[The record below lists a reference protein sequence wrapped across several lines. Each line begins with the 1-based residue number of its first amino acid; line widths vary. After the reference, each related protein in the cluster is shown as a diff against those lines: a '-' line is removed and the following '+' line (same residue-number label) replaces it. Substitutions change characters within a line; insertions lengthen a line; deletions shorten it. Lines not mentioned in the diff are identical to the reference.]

1 LPDINQTDFNT
12 MPSPQPAILQP
23 VPQQARYISYTLIP
37 GADPRAALRAL
48 AAQVD
53 GDKVVAGLG
62 LSLVSALGK
71 NIDGLRSFPQM
82 ATQGIDI
89 PSTPAAL
96 WMWLRGSD
104 RGVLLK
110 RQRQLDATLSAAF
123 QPDSVIDAFIHGTG
137 RDLTGYEDG
146 TENPQDDAAVKAA
159 ISQHKGIAGSSFV
172 AVQQWLHDFASFD
185 AMNSTEQ
192 NHCVGRRRSDN
203 EELDDAP
210 ESAHVKRTAQESF
223 DPEAFV
229 VRRSMPWAEGRR
241 CGLVFTAFGASFDA
255 YEAQLKRMTG
265 GEDGIVDALFRFT
278 RPLTGAYFWCPPLR
292 DGKLDLSALGL

>member
-1 LPDINQTDFNT
+1 
-12 MPSPQPAILQP
+12 MACQPAILHP
-23 VPQQARYISYTLIP
+23 VPQQARYLTYTLIP

-71 NIDGLRSFPQM
+71 NIPGLRSFPQQ
-82 ATQGIDI
+82 AAQGIDI

-96 WMWLRGSD
+96 WLWLRGTD
-104 RGVLLK
+104 RGVLIK
-110 RQRQLDATLSAAF
+110 RHRQLDAMLSAAF

-146 TENPQDDAAVKAA
+146 TENPQDDDAVAAA
-159 ISQHKGIAGSSFV
+159 IAQQPGIAGSSFV
-172 AVQQWLHDFASFD
+172 AVQQWLHDFSRFD
-185 AMNSTEQ
+185 AIPAAEQ
-192 NHCVGRRRSDN
+192 DLCVGRRRSDN
-203 EELDDAP
+203 EEIDDAP
-210 ESAHVKRTAQESF
+210 QWAHVKRTAQESF

-229 VRRSMPWAEGRR
+229 VRRSMPWAEGAR

-255 YEAQLKRMTG
+255 YEAQLKRMIG
-265 GEDGIVDALFRFT
+265 AEDGIVDALFRFT
-278 RPLTGAYFWCPPLR
+278 QPLTGAYFWCPPLR
-292 DGKLDLSALGL
+292 GGTLDLAALEL

>member
-1 LPDINQTDFNT
+1 
-12 MPSPQPAILQP
+12 MPAPQPAILQP
-23 VPQQARYISYTLIP
+23 IPQQATYITHALMP

-48 AAQVD
+48 CGHVD
-53 GDKVVAGLG
+53 GDKVLAGIG

-71 NIDGLRSFPQM
+71 NISGLRSFPQM

-96 WMWLRGSD
+96 WLWLRGTD

-110 RQRQLDATLSAAF
+110 RQRQLDALLAPAF
-123 QPDSVIDAFIHGTG
+123 RTESVINAFIHDSG

-146 TENPQDDAAVKAA
+146 TENPQGDEAVAAA
-159 ISQHKGIAGSSFV
+159 IAQQPGIAGSSFV

-185 AMNSTEQ
+185 AMNTAEQ
-192 NHCVGRRRSDN
+192 DHCIGRRRSDN

-210 ESAHVKRTAQESF
+210 ESAHVKRTAQENF

-229 VRRSMPWAEGRR
+229 VRRSMPWAEGAR

-265 GEDGIVDALFRFT
+265 LDDGVTDALFRFT

-292 DGKLDLSALGL
+292 DGRLDLDAIGL

>member
-1 LPDINQTDFNT
+1 MSI
-12 MPSPQPAILQP
+12 PQPAILLP
-23 VPQQARYISYTLIP
+23 VPPQARYVSYTLIP
-37 GADPRAALRAL
+37 GVDPRAALSAL
-48 AAQVD
+48 RDHVD
-53 GDKVVAGLG
+53 GDKTVAGLG

-71 NIDGLRSFPQM
+71 SIEGLRSFPQQ
-82 ATQGIDI
+82 AALGIDI

-96 WMWLRGSD
+96 WLWLRGTD

-110 RQRQLDATLSAAF
+110 RHLLLDAVLAPAF

-146 TENPQDDAAVKAA
+146 TENPKDDAAITAA
-159 ISQHKGIAGSSFV
+159 ISRQLDIAGSSFV
-172 AVQQWLHDFASFD
+172 AVQQWLHDFARFD
-185 AMNSTEQ
+185 AIPAAEQ
-192 NHCVGRRRSDN
+192 DLCVGRRRSDN
-203 EELDDAP
+203 GEIDDAP
-210 ESAHVKRTAQESF
+210 EWAHVKRTAQESF

-265 GEDGIVDALFRFT
+265 GEDGITDALFRFT

-292 DGKLDLSALGL
+292 DGRLDLTALGL

>member
-1 LPDINQTDFNT
+1 MSI
-12 MPSPQPAILQP
+12 PQPAILLP
-23 VPQQARYISYTLIP
+23 VPPQARYVTYMLIP
-37 GADPRAALRAL
+37 GADPRAALMAL
-48 AAQVD
+48 RDHVD
-53 GDKVVAGLG
+53 GDKTVAGLG

-71 NIDGLRSFPQM
+71 NIAGLRSFPQM

-96 WMWLRGSD
+96 WLWLRGTD

-110 RQRQLDATLSAAF
+110 RHRLLDAVLAPAF

-146 TENPQDDAAVKAA
+146 TENPKDEEAVKAA
-159 ISQHKGIAGSSFV
+159 ISQQPGIAGSSFV
-172 AVQQWLHDFASFD
+172 AVQQWLHDFARFD
-185 AMNSTEQ
+185 AIPAAEQ
-192 NHCVGRRRSDN
+192 DLCVGRRHADN
-203 EELDDAP
+203 EEIDDAP
-210 ESAHVKRTAQESF
+210 EWAHVKRTAQESF

-229 VRRSMPWAEGRR
+229 VRRSMPWAEGQR

-265 GEDGIVDALFRFT
+265 ADDGITDALFRFT
-278 RPLTGAYFWCPPLR
+278 QPLTGAYFWCPSLR
-292 DGKLDLSALGL
+292 DGKLDLTALGLQC

>member
-1 LPDINQTDFNT
+1 
-12 MPSPQPAILQP
+12 MACQPAILQS
-23 VPQQARYISYTLIP
+23 VPQQARYLTYTLIP
-37 GADPRAALRAL
+37 GADPAASLRAL
-48 AAQVD
+48 CEVTD
-53 GDKVVAGLG
+53 GDKTVAGLG

-71 NIDGLRSFPQM
+71 SIQGLRSFPQQ
-82 ATQGIDI
+82 AALGIDI

-96 WMWLRGSD
+96 WLWLRGTD
-104 RGVLLK
+104 RGVLLN
-110 RQRQLDATLSAAF
+110 RQRQFDAMLTSAF

-146 TENPQDDAAVKAA
+146 TENPKDDEAVAAA

-185 AMNSTEQ
+185 AMTTIEQ
-192 NHCVGRRRSDN
+192 DHCVGRRRSDN

-210 ESAHVKRTAQESF
+210 ESAHVKRTAQENF

-229 VRRSMPWAEGRR
+229 VRRSMPWAEGAR
-241 CGLVFTAFGASFDA
+241 CGLVFTAFGATFDA
-255 YEAQLKRMTG
+255 YEAQLKRMSG
-265 GEDGIVDALFRFT
+265 AEDGITDALFRFT

-292 DGKLDLSALGL
+292 DGKLDLTALGL

>member
-1 LPDINQTDFNT
+1 
-12 MPSPQPAILQP
+12 MPTTPQPAILQP
-23 VPQQARYISYTLIP
+23 VPQQARYVTYTLIP

-48 AAQVD
+48 GKQVD
-53 GDKVVAGLG
+53 GDKVLAGLG
-62 LSLVSALGK
+62 QSLVSALGK
-71 NIDGLRSFPQM
+71 NIAGLRPFPQQ
-82 ATQGIDI
+82 AAHGIDI

-96 WMWLRGSD
+96 WLWLRGAD

-110 RQRQLDATLSAAF
+110 RHRQLDTALASAF

-146 TENPQDDAAVKAA
+146 TENPEDDAAITAA
-159 ISQHKGIAGSSFV
+159 ISQQAGIAGSSFV
-172 AVQQWLHDFASFD
+172 AVQQWLHNFASFD
-185 AMNSTEQ
+185 AMNNTEQ
-192 NHCVGRRRSDN
+192 DHCVGRRRSDN

-229 VRRSMPWAEGRR
+229 VRRSMPWAEGPR

-265 GEDGIVDALFRFT
+265 GEDGITDALFRFT

-292 DGKLDLSALGL
+292 DGKLDLTALGL